1 MIRPSLS
8 RALTPLVLI
17 SLGIGALLLFKANR
31 PQTPPPKSIEK
42 SWVVDVAPVTARSL
56 SPTLTLYGRL
66 ESPHESRLTATVDAD
81 VNQVKIFEGET
92 VTAGQVLIYL
102 DDRDVR
108 LLLAQRIAELAE
120 IEALIGSEKER
131 YKYDQEA
138 LAHEKE
144 LVRYAQRQVNRQ
156 KNLAKSKIGT
166 ELGFDEAKQVLE
178 KQALVVRS
186 REYSIRDHHSRLQK
200 LTARQNR
207 AIAQRDQAK
216 LDLERTRVTAP
227 FAGRVTA
234 VHVAPGDHVK
244 KGGATVDLY
253 DLRRVEVRAQIPT
266 RYVSAFRNAV
276 KHNQSLAAHFKLNE
290 NDFLLHLDR
299 LSGRVQKGQGGVDAL
314 FIVESEFAVF
324 EMGATVT
331 LLVSLPTQAKVI
343 ALPYSAI
350 YDNDRVYKLVEDRMR
365 RVPIVRI
372 GEWTDGDGENYVLV
386 RSKEL
391 NKDDQVIISQLP
403 NAIEGLKVRVESLN
417 NNTITSSVNNS
428 GNATQ
433 N

>member
-8 RALTPLVLI
+8 RALTPIVLI
-17 SLGIGALLLFKANR
+17 ALGIGALLLFKANR
-31 PQTPPPKSIEK
+31 PQTPSPQSIEK
-42 SWVVDVAPVTARSL
+42 SWVVDVAPVATISL
-56 SPTLTLYGRL
+56 SPTLTLYGRV

-81 VNQVKIFEGET
+81 VNQVNIFEGET
-92 VTAGQVLIYL
+92 VTAGQVLVFL

-108 LLLAQRIAELAE
+108 LLLAQRNAELAE
-120 IEALIGSEKER
+120 IEALIGSEKEK

-156 KNLAKSKIGT
+156 KNLTKSKIGT

-186 REYSIRDHHSRLQK
+186 REYSIRDHHSRIKQ
-200 LTARQNR
+200 LTARQSR

-216 LDLERTRVTAP
+216 LDLDRTRVSAP

-234 VHVAPGDHVK
+234 VHVSPGDHVK
-244 KGGATVDLY
+244 KGGAIVDLF

-266 RYVSAFRNAV
+266 RYVSTFRNAV
-276 KHNQSLAAHFKLNE
+276 NNSQSLTAHFKQNE
-290 NDFLLHLDR
+290 DEFLLHLDR

-314 FIVESEFAVF
+314 FIVESEYALL

-331 LLVSLPTQAKVI
+331 LLVDLPVQANVI
-343 ALPYSAI
+343 ALPHAAI

-365 RVPIVRI
+365 RVSIERV
-372 GEWTDGDGENYVLV
+372 GEWTDSGGATHILI
-386 RSKEL
+386 RSNEL
-391 NKDDQVIISQLP
+391 NKGDQIIISQLP
-403 NAIEGLKVRVESLN
+403 NAVEGLKVRLETLN
-417 NNTITSSVNNS
+417 NKTITSSVIDS
-428 GNATQ
+428 GDATQ